1 MSNDNKP
8 KQNKKT
14 SIYFIIAGII
24 LIIAIV
30 TGIFWMNSKKDK
42 EEKTISYT
50 DLIKQIDDGVIEKVE
65 MTVGSTSIKVKIKDV
80 EEEKEAIKENEK
92 ERNKMWRDREI
103 EFHKSIPILKK
114 YTQEEMNSVMF
125 NYIWEHF
132 PLLQK
137 GFDRKIYPKARDS
150 FFGHIG
156 IAYYRYQLPQ
166 KVQDK
171 INIADDYVKNEIINR
186 FKKLEIESIDKWAI
200 QYKQSMDELGVKKY
214 TKSSI
219 KGFFDELGLK
229 VSSIVIDTIKSK
241 L

>member
-1 MSNDNKP
+1 MEL
-8 KQNKKT
+8 
-14 SIYFIIAGII
+14 F
-24 LIIAIV
+24 
-30 TGIFWMNSKKDK
+30 
-42 EEKTISYT
+42 
-50 DLIKQIDDGVIEKVE
+50 
-65 MTVGSTSIKVKIKDV
+65 SIKIRCTFQLV
-80 EEEKEAIKENEK
+80 
-92 ERNKMWRDREI
+92 
-103 EFHKSIPILKK
+103 S
-114 YTQEEMNSVMF
+114 T
-125 NYIWEHF
+125 
-132 PLLQK
+132 
-137 GFDRKIYPKARDS
+137 